1 MSRTRSAFGF
11 DIAAVT
17 FASFLLGATAQA
29 QTAQKVDAA
38 DLIAAQK
45 AGGPAA
51 AAYNGKLLEVFNL
64 KINGFFPVN
73 DALMRRNPALD
84 LRTSKYFD
92 YIACEST
99 LANSPEL
106 AKLATGQ
113 QLVVTG
119 VAQVGTYSLRLSG
132 CTIVK
137 LLDPVLPPSVSM
149 ADTGGKVTAAD
160 AVTDYLRNSVA
171 ATLKYKGKVIAISG
185 KLSDTSGGKLKLR
198 GTEFNSVTCSVPG
211 PVATFAASLPSGSSV
226 VVKGTVSEM
235 DTMDLQVKDCSLV
248 DPVQPPPAAAPVAA
262 QAAPVAAPAAP
273 VAAPTAPVAAPT
285 APVAAQAAP
294 VAAPTAA
301 PVAAQAAPAAA
312 VKFKAAD
319 LKSYY
324 PTAVHAGGNWT
335 MTGVAAGIPVQVR
348 MDEKDGSPTR
358 GHFFITIASG
368 TERAMNKTELRMFY
382 DGMLARAKAPGAAP
396 FEKEA
401 ARALAQALGI
411 KPPKLP

>member
-160 AVTDYLRNSVA
+160 VVTDYLRNSVA

-262 QAAPVAAPAAP
+262 QAAPVAAPTAP

-285 APVAAQAAP
+285 
-294 VAAPTAA
+294 A

-358 GHFFITIASG
+358 GHFFITIAGG
-368 TERAMNKTELRMFY
+368 TERPMNKTELRMFY

>member
-137 LLDPVLPPSVSM
+137 LLDPVLPPSVNM

-262 QAAPVAAPAAP
+262 QAAP
-273 VAAPTAPVAAPT
+273 
-285 APVAAQAAP
+285 
-294 VAAPTAA
+294 
-301 PVAAQAAPAAA
+301 AAA

-358 GHFFITIASG
+358 GHFFITIAGG
-368 TERAMNKTELRMFY
+368 TERPMNKTELRMFY

>member
-262 QAAPVAAPAAP
+262 QAAPVAAP
-273 VAAPTAPVAAPT
+273 T

-294 VAAPTAA
+294 VAAPTA

-358 GHFFITIASG
+358 GHFFITIAGG
-368 TERAMNKTELRMFY
+368 TERPMNKTELRMFY